1 MDVLSGEM
9 DRLSTASGL
18 SESST
23 SHRNGYYIC
32 TANYR
37 NEIMCKG
44 TLKIF
49 SVAAISIG
57 IIGYLTKIAKNL
69 LRTYEKLNCKGEPY
83 RLSGHT

>member
-37 NEIMCKG
+37 NEIMCIA
-44 TLKIF
+44 TLKMF

-57 IIGYLTKIAKNL
+57 RVVGG
-69 LRTYEKLNCKGEPY
+69 TYQKLNCKGEPY